1 MTIGN
6 NIANEASIKG
16 IIVLKNDA
24 GVGGKIYINKNVSN
38 IAAVLYADKSIVS
51 GNPTTYY
58 SDISP
63 SNQTATG
70 QLLIEGSIISDNTI
84 G

>member
-38 IAAVLYADKSIVS
+38 IAAVLYADKSIIS
-51 GNPTTYY
+51 GNASVYY

-63 SNQTATG
+63 SSQTATG